1 MERSVD
7 VAVIGAGTA
16 GLAAVSQVRQANKSF
31 VLINGGELGTTC
43 ARVGCMPS
51 KALIQVGHDLHRRQL
66 FDREGIEGGEG
77 LSANLPDILEHVRDL
92 RDILVDRVL
101 GNSTDQM
108 EEEFLDGY
116 ARFVEPGRLQ
126 VGDDVIQAENII
138 IACGTRPVVPPAW
151 VDFGDRII
159 TSDTLFEQEDLPES
173 VAVVGLGIIGLERG
187 QALAQLGI
195 AVTGID
201 QAETLAGL
209 SDPSARQSAIEV
221 MSRAF
226 PLWLGHTA
234 ELRDEE
240 GRIRV
245 SAGEQSVV
253 VDKVLAAMGRQ
264 PNLDWLALEHAGIA
278 LDDQGAPSFD
288 PATMRCGDS
297 RVFIAG
303 DISGSDQVLHE
314 AAAEGRI
321 AGYNAARDKSIAF
334 ARKTPLAIT
343 FSSPNICTVG
353 TPYDVLDPEEI
364 ETGEMRLGPVGRALL
379 MGANRGIIR
388 LYADKRNGV
397 LLGATVIAER
407 GEHLAHLLAWC
418 IGEKMTV
425 LQLLRKPFYHPTMEE
440 AIQGALKDLLQKLD
454 LPTSPPDIPPEL
466 EALS

>member
-138 IACGTRPVVPPAW
+138 IACGTCPVVPPAW

-173 VAVVGLGIIGLERG
+173 VAVVGLGIIGLELG

-253 VDKVLAAMGRQ
+253 VDKLLAAMGRQ

>member
-1 MERSVD
+1 MERNVD
-7 VAVIGAGTA
+7 VAIVGAGTA
-16 GLAAVSQVRQANKSF
+16 GLAAVSQVRKAKKTF

-51 KALIQVGHDLHRRQL
+51 KALIQVGHDLHRREL
-66 FDREGIEGGEG
+66 FGREGIEGGEG

-101 GNSTDQM
+101 GNSTDLM

-116 ARFVEPGRLQ
+116 ARFVAPGVLQ
-126 VGDDVIQAENII
+126 TGDDVIQAKSVI
-138 IACGTRPVVPPAW
+138 IACGTRPMMPPAW
-151 VDFGDRII
+151 VDFGDRIL
-159 TSDTLFEQEDLPES
+159 TSDTLFEQEDLPQA
-173 VAVVGLGIIGLERG
+173 VAVVGLGIIGLELG

-195 AVTGID
+195 SVTGID
-201 QAETLAGL
+201 QQENIAGL
-209 SDPSARQSAIEV
+209 ADPSARQSAIEV

-226 PLWLGHTA
+226 PLWLGHAA
-234 ELRDEE
+234 ELQEEE

-264 PNLDWLALEHAGIA
+264 TNLDWLSVENAGVELDEHGT
-278 LDDQGAPSFD
+278 PVFD
-288 PATMRCGDS
+288 STTMRCGEA

-303 DISGSDQVLHE
+303 DINGTDQVLHE
-314 AAAEGRI
+314 AANEGRI
-321 AGYNAARDKSIAF
+321 AGYNATRDESIAF
-334 ARKTPLAIT
+334 ARKTSLAIT
-343 FSSPNICTVG
+343 FTSPNICSVG
-353 TPYDVLDPEEI
+353 AAFDDLNPEEI

-388 LYADKRNGV
+388 LYAQKKSGV

-407 GEHLAHLLAWC
+407 GEHLAHLLAWA
-418 IGEKMTV
+418 IDDQMTV

-440 AIQGALKDLLQKLD
+440 AVQGALRDLLQKLK
-454 LPTSPPDIPPEL
+454 LPTTPPDAPPEL
-466 EALS
+466 EALD

>member
-173 VAVVGLGIIGLERG
+173 VAVVGLGIIGLELG

-278 LDDQGAPSFD
+278 LDDQGTPSFD

-353 TPYDVLDPEEI
+353 RPYDVLDPEEI

-466 EALS
+466 EVLS

>member
-7 VAVIGAGTA
+7 VVVIGAGTA

-31 VLINGGELGTTC
+31 ILINGGELGTTC

-138 IACGTRPVVPPAW
+138 IACGTRPVVPSAW
-151 VDFGDRII
+151 VDFGDRIL
-159 TSDTLFEQEDLPES
+159 TSDTLFEQEDLPEA
-173 VAVVGLGIIGLERG
+173 VAVVGLGIIGLELG

-201 QAETLAGL
+201 QAETIAGL

-234 ELRDEE
+234 ELQDEG

-278 LDDQGAPSFD
+278 LDDRGTPSFD

-321 AGYNAARDKSIAF
+321 AGYNAARDESVAF

-353 TPYDVLDPEEI
+353 APYDVLDPKAI

-379 MGANRGIIR
+379 MGTNRGIVR
-388 LYADKRNGV
+388 LYADKRSSV

-440 AIQGALKDLLQKLD
+440 AIQGALKDLLQKLE

-466 EALS
+466 EVLN

>member
-173 VAVVGLGIIGLERG
+173 VAVVGLGIIGLELG

-201 QAETLAGL
+201 EAETLAGL

-288 PATMRCGDS
+288 LATMRCGDS

-466 EALS
+466 EVLS

>member
-173 VAVVGLGIIGLERG
+173 VAVVGLGIIGLELG

-334 ARKTPLAIT
+334 ARKTLLAIT

>member
-173 VAVVGLGIIGLERG
+173 VAVVGLGIIGLELG

-226 PLWLGHTA
+226 PLWLTPPNCGMKKDA
-234 ELRDEE
+234 
-240 GRIRV
+240 
-245 SAGEQSVV
+245 SV
-253 VDKVLAAMGRQ
+253 
-264 PNLDWLALEHAGIA
+264 
-278 LDDQGAPSFD
+278 
-288 PATMRCGDS
+288 
-297 RVFIAG
+297 
-303 DISGSDQVLHE
+303 
-314 AAAEGRI
+314 
-321 AGYNAARDKSIAF
+321 
-334 ARKTPLAIT
+334 
-343 FSSPNICTVG
+343 
-353 TPYDVLDPEEI
+353 
-364 ETGEMRLGPVGRALL
+364 
-379 MGANRGIIR
+379 
-388 LYADKRNGV
+388 
-397 LLGATVIAER
+397 
-407 GEHLAHLLAWC
+407 
-418 IGEKMTV
+418 
-425 LQLLRKPFYHPTMEE
+425 
-440 AIQGALKDLLQKLD
+440 
-454 LPTSPPDIPPEL
+454 
-466 EALS
+466 

>member
-16 GLAAVSQVRQANKSF
+16 GLAAVSQVRKANKSF

-173 VAVVGLGIIGLERG
+173 VAVVGLGIIGLELG

>member
-1 MERSVD
+1 MERNVD

-16 GLAAVSQVRQANKSF
+16 GLAAVSQVRQASKSF

-51 KALIQVGHDLHRRQL
+51 KALLQVGHDLHRRQL
-66 FDREGIEGGEG
+66 FDREGIEGGER
-77 LSANLPDILEHVRDL
+77 LFANLPDILEHVRDL

-108 EEEFLDGY
+108 DEEFLDGY

-126 VGDDVIQAENII
+126 VGDEVIQAENII
-138 IACGTRPVVPPAW
+138 IASGTRPVVPPAW
-151 VDFGDRII
+151 VDFGDRIL
-159 TSDTLFEQEDLPES
+159 TSDTLFEQEDLPEA
-173 VAVVGLGIIGLERG
+173 VAVIGLGIIGLELG

-195 AVTGID
+195 SVTGID
-201 QAETLAGL
+201 QQETIAGL
-209 SDPSARQSAIEV
+209 VDPSARQTAIEV

-226 PLWLGHTA
+226 PLWLGQAA
-234 ELRDEE
+234 ELQEE
-240 GRIRV
+240 AGRIRV

-253 VDKVLAAMGRQ
+253 VDKVLAAMGRRS
-264 PNLDWLALEHAGIA
+264 NLDWLSVENAGIE
-278 LDDQGAPSFD
+278 LDDQGIPVID
-288 PATMRCGDS
+288 PTTMRCGDS

-321 AGYNAARDKSIAF
+321 AGYNAARDESIAF

-353 TPYDVLDPEEI
+353 SPYDALDLEEI

-388 LYADKRNGV
+388 LYAEKSSGV

-418 IGEKMTV
+418 ISEQMTV

-440 AIQGALKDLLQKLD
+440 AVQGALKDLLQKLD
-454 LPTSPPDIPPEL
+454 LPTSPPDAPPDL
-466 EALS
+466 EVLN

>member
-108 EEEFLDGY
+108 EDEFLDGY

-126 VGDDVIQAENII
+126 VGDEVIQAENII

-151 VDFGDRII
+151 VDFGDRIL

-173 VAVVGLGIIGLERG
+173 VAVVGLGIIGLELG
-187 QALAQLGI
+187 QALAQLGV

-209 SDPSARQSAIEV
+209 SDPSAQQSAIEV

-234 ELRDEE
+234 ELQDEG

-321 AGYNAARDKSIAF
+321 AGYNAARDESVAF

-353 TPYDVLDPEEI
+353 TPYDALDPEEI

-379 MGANRGIIR
+379 MGANRGIVR
-388 LYADKRNGV
+388 LYADKRSGV

-440 AIQGALKDLLQKLD
+440 AIQGALKDLLQKLE
-454 LPTSPPDIPPEL
+454 LPTSPSDIPPEL
-466 EALS
+466 EVLS

>member
-66 FDREGIEGGEG
+66 FDREGIDGGEG

-173 VAVVGLGIIGLERG
+173 VAVVGLGIIGLELG

>member
-1 MERSVD
+1 MERNVD
-7 VAVIGAGTA
+7 VAIIGAGTA
-16 GLAAVSQVRQANKSF
+16 GLAAVSQVRQAKKTF

-51 KALIQVGHDLHRRQL
+51 KALIQVGHDLHRREL
-66 FDREGIEGGEG
+66 FGREGIEGGEG

-116 ARFVEPGRLQ
+116 ARFIAPGVLQ
-126 VGDDVIQAENII
+126 AGDDVIQAKSVI
-138 IACGTRPVVPPAW
+138 IACGTRPMVPPAW
-151 VDFGDRII
+151 VDFGDRIL
-159 TSDTLFEQEDLPES
+159 TSDTLFEQEDLPQA
-173 VAVVGLGIIGLERG
+173 VAVVGLGIIGLELG

-195 AVTGID
+195 SVTGFD
-201 QAETLAGL
+201 QQENIAGL
-209 SDPSARQSAIEV
+209 ADPSARQSAIEV

-226 PLWLGHTA
+226 PLWLGHAA
-234 ELRDEE
+234 ELQEEE

-264 PNLDWLALEHAGIA
+264 TNLDWLSVENAGVELDEHGT
-278 LDDQGAPSFD
+278 PVFD
-288 PATMRCGDS
+288 PTTMRCGET

-303 DISGSDQVLHE
+303 DITGTDQVLHE
-314 AAAEGRI
+314 AATEGRI
-321 AGYNAARDKSIAF
+321 AGYNAARGESTAF
-334 ARKTPLAIT
+334 TRKTSLAIT
-343 FSSPNICTVG
+343 FTSPNICSVG
-353 TPYDVLDPEEI
+353 AAFDDLNPEEI

-388 LYADKRNGV
+388 LYAQKKSGV

-407 GEHLAHLLAWC
+407 GEHLAHLLAWA
-418 IGEKMTV
+418 IDDQMTV

-440 AIQGALKDLLQKLD
+440 AVQGALRDLLQKLK
-454 LPTSPPDIPPEL
+454 LPTTPPDAPPEL
-466 EALS
+466 EALD

>member
-173 VAVVGLGIIGLERG
+173 VAVVGLGIIGLELG

-334 ARKTPLAIT
+334 ARQTPLAIT

-466 EALS
+466 EVLS

>member
-173 VAVVGLGIIGLERG
+173 VAVVGLGIIGLELG

-321 AGYNAARDKSIAF
+321 AGYNAARENSIAF
-334 ARKTPLAIT
+334 ARKTSLAIT
-343 FSSPNICTVG
+343 FSSPNICSIG
-353 TPYDVLDPEEI
+353 TPYDVLDPEKI

-466 EALS
+466 EVLS

>member
-173 VAVVGLGIIGLERG
+173 VAVVGLGIIGLELG

-388 LYADKRNGV
+388 LYADKRDGV